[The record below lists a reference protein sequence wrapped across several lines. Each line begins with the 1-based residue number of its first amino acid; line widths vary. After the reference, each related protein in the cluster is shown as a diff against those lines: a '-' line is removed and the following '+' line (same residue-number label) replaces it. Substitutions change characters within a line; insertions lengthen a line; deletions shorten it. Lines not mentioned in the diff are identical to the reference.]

1 MAGFC
6 IAVTILLLVARH
18 VQDTHFLF
26 LSTRETRQS
35 AATLSFADVTTT
47 ASNTGAGQE
56 QVVGKTCTSLGN
68 CLDSHGGSGLDKC
81 DHFKF

>member
-56 QVVGKTCTSLGN
+56 QGNQRHLATSKTLHRIQLQIICQW
-68 CLDSHGGSGLDKC
+68 
-81 DHFKF
+81 